1 MTTLSKYGIIIV
13 MREDDNMGFEAIQ
26 ILASERKTILEKLKT
41 IKTVRTREELNQK
54 YDELTK
60 KIIELM
66 SKKAWQPYQNML

>member
-1 MTTLSKYGIIIV
+1 
-13 MREDDNMGFEAIQ
+13 MGFEAIQ

-66 SKKAWQPYQNML
+66 SKKA

>member
-66 SKKAWQPYQNML
+66 SKKA